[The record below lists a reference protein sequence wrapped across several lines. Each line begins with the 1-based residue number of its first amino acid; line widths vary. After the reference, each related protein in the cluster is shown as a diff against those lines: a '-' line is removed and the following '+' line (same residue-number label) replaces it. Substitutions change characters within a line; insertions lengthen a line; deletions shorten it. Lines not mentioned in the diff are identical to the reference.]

1 VADLGYYIAGFV
13 AVLAACLKL
22 FVGRERERPAGA
34 YYLDG
39 VLACLGLSG
48 IVLAPTT
55 LRAAATI
62 EPIPNLTRLV
72 GNGLT
77 AGAAFCMVAL
87 LAHAAYPAAQ
97 VRRRVRAQAAILF
110 VALIA
115 MAALLTAASTR
126 FTVDFVNVYANHP
139 LVAAYE
145 VVFLSY
151 VTWALTGTAVLV
163 HRIAKHARRT
173 FFRAGLRMLTAG
185 AVLGLSWAVWKIV
198 VTLLKV
204 TTDEAISAESPVSS
218 VLSAASILLI
228 ALGATLTVWGPR
240 AAHPAQWLRARRVY
254 RRIEPLWSA
263 LHDAVPE
270 VEFEH
275 PGAGLEFR
283 LYHRIVEIRD
293 SSLALR
299 VHFHPETAVWVE
311 TDGRAAGIEDETEL
325 SVLAEAAGL
334 AGALEAHRAGHRYHD
349 DPSTAA
355 IPRQLDP
362 DIDVEARWLIRVAT
376 AFERSP
382 VVESIRRRV
391 RDDLSGRLVSGPES
405 PTG

>member
-240 AAHPAQWLRARRVY
+240 AAHPAQWLRGASTDASNRCGQPCTTQFPRSSSSIPAPGWNSVSTTGSSRFGTAAWRSGCTSIPRPRSGSRRTAARRVS
-254 RRIEPLWSA
+254 RTRPNSRCSPKPPVSPAHWKRTGPAIATTTIPPPQQS
-263 LHDAVPE
+263 
-270 VEFEH
+270 
-275 PGAGLEFR
+275 
-283 LYHRIVEIRD
+283 RD
-293 SSLALR
+293 SSTR
-299 VHFHPETAVWVE
+299 T
-311 TDGRAAGIEDETEL
+311 
-325 SVLAEAAGL
+325 
-334 AGALEAHRAGHRYHD
+334 
-349 DPSTAA
+349 ST
-355 IPRQLDP
+355 
-362 DIDVEARWLIRVAT
+362 W
-376 AFERSP
+376 
-382 VVESIRRRV
+382 
-391 RDDLSGRLVSGPES
+391 RLG
-405 PTG
+405 G